1 MRKKVS
7 LLACAA
13 AVCMAAALSVAYALP
28 SNCHYHSDGRVHC
41 VYQVP
46 QDTEEIQQTRM

>member
-1 MRKKVS
+1 MLLKKIV
-7 LLACAA
+7 LASCGVAGLASAA
-13 AVCMAAALSVAYALP
+13 AAYALP

-46 QDTEEIQQTRM
+46 TR